1 MVDDDFNCNDIL
13 LNHMEEKNPNVILS
27 QLNVLGYHP
36 WWDLPLRHG
45 ILQVRPIKVFF
56 EAQI

>member
-1 MVDDDFNCNDIL
+1 LLGNNARIYGMVDDDFNCNDIL

-27 QLNVLGYHP
+27 KLNVLGYHP

-45 ILQVRPIKVFF
+45 IL
-56 EAQI
+56 